1 MKNSEVKKMQALS
14 IRRDD
19 VVSDENWFQM
29 MRDIFFGYEN
39 EVMCE
44 KAAEQKSKEDAEA
57 EEACKRGKKEIV
69 DSMQEITRLAM
80 EISLSDCKPL
90 VLVRVSPHASTVS
103 VDVFRHGYRRDTLP
117 TETLTAYY
125 GDWSY
130 SKSTVPTHSDK
141 YRGTCLDTLCDVSDI
156 VQRLHDL
163 LEEVTSRG

>member
-44 KAAEQKSKEDAEA
+44 KAAEQQRRRASVD
-57 EEACKRGKKEIV
+57 KKKII
-69 DSMQEITRLAM
+69 DSVQEITRLAM

>member
-39 EVMCE
+39 EVMWE

-57 EEACKRGKKEIV
+57 EEAKKKII

>member
-19 VVSDENWFQM
+19 VVSDESWFQM

-39 EVMCE
+39 EVMWE

-57 EEACKRGKKEIV
+57 EEAKKKII

>member
-1 MKNSEVKKMQALS
+1 MDKKK
-14 IRRDD
+14 I
-19 VVSDENWFQM
+19 
-29 MRDIFFGYEN
+29 I
-39 EVMCE
+39 
-44 KAAEQKSKEDAEA
+44 
-57 EEACKRGKKEIV
+57 
-69 DSMQEITRLAM
+69 DSVQEITRLAM

-103 VDVFRHGYRRDTLP
+103 VDVFRYGYRRDTLP